1 MGPESETAVSRREFL
16 RASAITAGV
25 AGVAGGA
32 AAQDD
37 GGGTETGGGTEAG
50 DGTETGGGTEAG
62 GGTETGGGT
71 EAGDGGGGGGGTVT
85 IDMTDE
91 LVFDPDETTVAPG
104 TTVVWEN
111 VGQVGHSV
119 TAYEDEIPEEAEFF
133 ASGDLE
139 DEQAARQSYP
149 QQGDVAGGESYE
161 HTFDVEGE
169 YGYFCVPHEAVGM
182 VASLTVTTEQQGGDG
197 GPSVPTVPDSAMV
210 IALASTMA
218 LLSVSFLSYFFL
230 KYGGD
235 YEAE

>member
-1 MGPESETAVSRREFL
+1 MGSASETAVSRREFL
-16 RASAITAGV
+16 RAAAITAGV
-25 AGVAGGA
+25 GGSAGVA

-37 GGGTETGGGTEAG
+37 GEETETGGGTETGGETGTG
-50 DGTETGGGTEAG
+50 TGGGAEADG
-62 GGTETGGGT
+62 G
-71 EAGDGGGGGGGTVT
+71 GGGGGGGTVT

-119 TAYEDEIPEEAEFF
+119 TAYEAEIPEGAEFF

-139 DEQAARQSYP
+139 DEQAARDSYP

-197 GPSVPTVPDSAMV
+197 GPSVPTVPDAAMV
-210 IALASTMA
+210 VALASTIA